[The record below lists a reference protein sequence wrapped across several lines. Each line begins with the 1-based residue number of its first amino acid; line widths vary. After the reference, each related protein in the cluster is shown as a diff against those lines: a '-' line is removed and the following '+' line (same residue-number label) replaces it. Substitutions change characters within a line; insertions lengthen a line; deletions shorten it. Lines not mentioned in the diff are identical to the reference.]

1 MARWFLATALTLS
14 VGLSSTALGQH
25 VVHSSAAN
33 TVQGIELAPGEILVS
48 VNGVPVSSQQQA
60 AVRVSN
66 TTPTTH
72 ASPRSSARVIG
83 GTVQRTAAEP
93 ASAELPRSTRRAATS
108 APQGTSRNGLIVN
121 RDPQAYAHALRE
133 AQILASR
140 GEGYHRYGDGGHPLG
155 VAPGCR
161 YAGTGYSRDP
171 NRPHH
176 CYQGELPE
184 SRLVARAMVPGPNGT
199 YFWSA
204 HYR

>member
-1 MARWFLATALTLS
+1 MARWFLMTALTLS
-14 VGLSSTALGQH
+14 VGLTSTAHGQH
-25 VVHSSAAN
+25 VVSTSTVN
-33 TVQGIELAPGEILVS
+33 TVEGIELAPGEILVAI
-48 VNGVPVSSQQQA
+48 NGVPVNSQQRA
-60 AVRVSN
+60 TVRYAGASPTASTAGGASVRTATGSIVRTSGETPAVRRPQ
-66 TTPTTH
+66 TD
-72 ASPRSSARVIG
+72 A
-83 GTVQRTAAEP
+83 
-93 ASAELPRSTRRAATS
+93 AATTV
-108 APQGTSRNGLIVN
+108 PRGTSRNGLIVN

-133 AQILASR
+133 AQIIASR
-140 GEGYHRYGDGGHPLG
+140 GEGYHRFGDGGHPLG

-171 NRPHH
+171 NRPNH